1 MKDGKES
8 IKVAKEKNVYVEI
21 NVKEW
26 DYYQHL
32 KLYSWSA
39 INMVS
44 WNNHMVFQSEVSER
58 KY

>member
-1 MKDGKES
+1 MKGSKES
-8 IKVAKEKNVYVEI
+8 IKVAKKKYI
-21 NVKEW
+21 KVKEW

-44 WNNHMVFQSEVSER
+44 WNNHMVFQSEVSEGSIN
-58 KY
+58 